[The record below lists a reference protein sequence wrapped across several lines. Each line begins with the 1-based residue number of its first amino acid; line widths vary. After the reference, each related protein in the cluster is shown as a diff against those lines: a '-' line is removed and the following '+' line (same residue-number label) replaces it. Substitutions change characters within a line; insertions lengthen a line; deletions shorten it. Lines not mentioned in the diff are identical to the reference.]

1 MNFFGIDLSN
11 IAFKPTPFFF
21 LLVALIVFIIADRV
35 IKSRRK
41 KKAEKALS
49 ELKIGDR
56 ILLTNGMV
64 GTLVSHVEGT
74 VDVEL
79 SSGVRARFMD
89 WAVSEV
95 NGEKI

>member
-1 MNFFGIDLSN
+1 MILLSASTPK
-11 IAFKPTPFFF
+11 ITFEPTPFFF
-21 LLVALIVFIIADRV
+21 LLIAFIIFIIADR
-35 IKSRRK
+35 IKKTNRK
-41 KKAEKALS
+41 KNIKKSIS
-49 ELKIGDR
+49 ELKHGDK
-56 ILLTNGMV
+56 IVLTNGMF